1 MDIATIAGIIIGTAS
16 IVISIMKDGDMK
28 SFVDVSSIFVV
39 MGGGLGSILISYRMS
54 EIKSVFKVVKKAFSH
69 KKTSSEEIIKLLVDL
84 SQKARREGLLA
95 LESEHENIDDDYI
108 RESLQLIVDGV
119 EPEMIRECMDLEI
132 EMLEA
137 RHSKGQGLFNT
148 MAALFPAWGMI
159 GTLMGLINLLKSL
172 DNVAGIG
179 PAMALALATTFYGA
193 VLAYFI
199 CMPIANK
206 LKINSEEEV
215 QQKELI
221 VEGIL
226 SIQAGENPRLMEHK
240 LKTFLSKDQKDK
252 YERVIGNSTSNTVG
266 NTEPIDVQ

>member
-16 IVISIMKDGDMK
+16 ILISIMRDGSPQ
-28 SFVDVSSIFVV
+28 SFWDPASVFCVL
-39 MGGGLGSILISYRMS
+39 GGGIGSVFISYRMS
-54 EIKSVFKVVKKAFSH
+54 EIKSISKVVAKAFSN
-69 KKTSSEEIIKLLVDL
+69 KKKSNDEIIRLLVRL

-95 LESEHENIDDDYI
+95 LESDRENIDDDFI
-108 RESLQLIVDGV
+108 KESLQLIVDGV

-132 EMLEA
+132 ATLEA
-137 RHSKGQGLFNT
+137 RHKKGQGLFNT

-172 DNVAGIG
+172 DDVSKIG
-179 PAMALALATTFYGA
+179 PAMALALVTTFYGA
-193 VLAYFI
+193 ILAYFI

-206 LKINSEEEV
+206 LKIKSEEEI

-221 VEGIL
+221 IEGIL

-240 LKTFLSKDQKDK
+240 LKTFLSRDQKEIYDK
-252 YERVIGNSTSNTVG
+252 TPGSYAAASSEFATK
-266 NTEPIDVQ
+266 